1 MVVLALTTHRQIS
14 NKEDNSVY
22 CASDIWAR
30 NRILHIEGPA
40 ILKHIHLILT

>member
-1 MVVLALTTHRQIS
+1 MVVLALTTHTQIS

-22 CASDIWAR
+22 CASDIWAK
-30 NRILHIEGPA
+30 NHILHIEGSA